1 MSASGAIEGDIE
13 FNTDLFE
20 RSSIERLSARM
31 AVLTSAL
38 AEAAATTDVWS
49 LQLMPEAEEE
59 QVLRI
64 FNDTAAEYPREVCI
78 HDLVGAQVA
87 RSPEAAAVEWRG
99 ATLTYAELWV
109 ASGQVAAWL
118 RAHGVVTDRVVRG
131 GATRTSD

>member
-1 MSASGAIEGDIE
+1 MEVAPA
-13 FNTDLFE
+13 
-20 RSSIERLSARM
+20 
-31 AVLTSAL
+31 
-38 AEAAATTDVWS
+38 TDVWS
-49 LQLMPEAEEE
+49 LRLLPAAEEA
-59 QVLRI
+59 QVLHT

-99 ATLTYAELWV
+99 ATLTYAELWA

-118 RAHGVVTDRVVRG
+118 RAHGVVADRVVRG